1 MTTPLHEV
9 AQALLAARRAG
20 QAANAEPFAAAL
32 ASPDEAFAV
41 QELVARALPGP
52 QPALARH
59 WKTGATGVDG
69 IAPHAALPDEGVWPS
84 GHDARRWPFRHRLV
98 EAEVALRL
106 RRAVTATE
114 SSTLDHE
121 AALALLDA
129 MAVAIELVDFRWQ
142 QAAQAPALL
151 KLADLQSHGAL
162 VLGAWQPLRPPDW
175 THQRCTV
182 RIGAA
187 AALEFRGTH
196 SVGNPAL
203 LVAPWLRHATR
214 HGETVPA
221 GTIVTTGTWCGMLPA
236 QPGDLVTVTFDGIGQ
251 AQVQL

>member
-1 MTTPLHEV
+1 MTNSLNQV
-9 AQALLAARRAG
+9 AEALLAARRTG
-20 QAANAEPFAAAL
+20 QAANAEPFATAL
-32 ASPDEAFAV
+32 ANPDDAFEV
-41 QELVARALPGP
+41 QEIVARAMRGAQHSMP
-52 QPALARH
+52 RH
-59 WKTGATGVDG
+59 WKTGATGRDG
-69 IAPHAALPDEGVWPS
+69 IAPHAALPEEGIWTS
-84 GHDARRWPFRHRLV
+84 GHDARGWPFHHRLI

-106 RRAVTATE
+106 RRAVTAE
-114 SSTLDHE
+114 EAGTLDHD
-121 AALALLDA
+121 AAMALVDA
-129 MAVAIELVDFRWQ
+129 MAVAIELVDFRWR

-162 VLGAWQPLRPPDW
+162 VVGAWQPFSPPDW
-175 THQRCTV
+175 ANQRCTV

-187 AALEFRGTH
+187 QAREFRGTH

-214 HGETVPA
+214 HGGTVQA

-236 QPGDLVTVTFDGIGQ
+236 ERGDRVTVTFDGIGE